1 MKSYQEINEKIRR
14 REAVVVTADEI
25 LQFVEEKGVA
35 ETARTVD
42 VVTTGT
48 FGAMCSSGAFL
59 NFGHPT
65 PRIKAS
71 KVWINAVEA
80 YAGLAAVDC
89 YLGAT
94 QSIRDAAAGNGSY
107 GGGHVIE
114 DLVAGRPVDL
124 EVEGAATDCYPARKL
139 EKRMTLAEMPNAQLH
154 SPRNAYQNYNCA
166 VNLSDRTLHSYMGV
180 LKPRLGNANY
190 SGSGQL
196 SPLMNDPLF
205 RTIGVGTRIFLGG
218 GIGFVTGPGTQ
229 HNPSPAR
236 SDKNIPRSPS
246 GTLAVTGDLKNM
258 SDRWLKGVRF
268 RGYGVSLRVGLGV
281 PIPILDEEVLMGTLV
296 RDADIRVPVVDYSVD
311 YPEGTGRVLGEV
323 TVAEIRSGRITLEG
337 KTLQA
342 ANLSDVK
349 KAREIAAILKQWI
362 AEGHFEMAR
371 PVERIPAF

>member
-25 LQFVEEKGVA
+25 LKIVEEKGLA
-35 ETARTVD
+35 ETAKTVD

-48 FGAMCSSGAFL
+48 FGAMCSSGVFL

-71 KVWINAVEA
+71 KVWLNEVEA

-94 QSIRDAAAGNGSY
+94 QGAREGALRNGRY
-107 GGGHVIE
+107 GGAHVIE
-114 DLVAGRPVDL
+114 DLVAGRSIDL
-124 EVEGAATDCYPARKL
+124 EVEGAATDCYPN
-139 EKRMTLAEMPNAQLH
+139 KRLRTSMTLAEMPNAQLH

-166 VNLSDRTLHSYMGV
+166 VNVSDKTLHTYMGV
-180 LKPRLGNANY
+180 LKPRLGNATY
-190 SGSGQL
+190 SGAGQL

-218 GIGFVTGPGTQ
+218 GVGYVTGPGTQ

-236 SDKNIPRSPS
+236 TDKQIPRSPS
-246 GTLAVTGDLKNM
+246 GTLAVTGNLKAM
-258 SDRWLKGVRF
+258 SQRWLKGVRF

-281 PIPILDEEVLMGTLV
+281 PIPILDEEVLLGTLV
-296 RDADIRVPVVDYSVD
+296 RDEDIRVPVVDYCVD

-323 TVAEIRSGRITLEG
+323 TVAEIRSGRITVGG
-337 KTLQA
+337 KTLHA
-342 ANLSDVK
+342 ANFSDVK
-349 KAREIAAILKQWI
+349 KAAEIAETLKVWI
-362 AEGHFEMAR
+362 EAGQFEVGQ
-371 PVERIPAF
+371 PVDAIPAF